1 MLVNTNICVN
11 RRSSRK
17 RKKVPEKEKPKGDS
31 TPSVTE
37 SSTDDTANSSK
48 VASDLSNLSMQE
60 SSNDAITL
68 SDDEEPTQKEPSKL
82 DFQIESTENESKT
95 KSLRD
100 YFGENES
107 VYVMDAKTTGNI
119 GRYLN
124 VRI

>member
-1 MLVNTNICVN
+1 MSIEN

-17 RKKVPEKEKPKGDS
+17 RKKVPEKEKPKADS
-31 TPSVTE
+31 TLNAVE
-37 SSTDDTANSSK
+37 SSNEDTATSSK
-48 VASDLSNLSMQE
+48 VTSDLSSLSMQE

-68 SDDEEPTQKEPSKL
+68 SDDEEPTRKEPSKL
-82 DFQIESTENESKT
+82 DFHIESTENENKT